1 MTNALKQI
9 LNAFM
14 RMIRSLG
21 FDSISAHSVARLRV
35 STALTNK
42 CESIFGMPP
51 ANDTL
56 ATRSPLDLGTSH
68 WQLRKK
74 LTGCWCV
81 WKGSDGRFWAQG

>member
-9 LNAFM
+9 LNAFV

-21 FDSISAHSVARLRV
+21 FDSISTHPVARLRV
-35 STALTNK
+35 SMALTNK

-51 ANDTL
+51 ADDTL
-56 ATRSPLDLGTSH
+56 ATRSPWDFGTSR

-74 LTGCWCV
+74 LTGC
-81 WKGSDGRFWAQG
+81 